1 MRGVLLYG
9 GSSMSTTA
17 DILTVVT
24 PADWVSGPPQG
35 RWTYKDYASLS
46 DDGQPY
52 EIMAGVLL
60 VTPSRSP
67 AHQYSS
73 GKFFRY
79 LAQYVDD
86 IGRGKVFYA
95 PLDVE
100 LTPYRVFQ
108 PDLIVLLNES
118 LGKITASR
126 VVGAPDLVIE
136 ITSPGTATYDR
147 LNKFEAYA
155 QAGIGEYW
163 IVNPKTDSVEVL
175 WLQVNTYLSQGIF
188 KGDDRL
194 PSRVVPEISN
204 VSVKQFFQ

>member
-1 MRGVLLYG
+1 
-9 GSSMSTTA
+9 MSTTA
-17 DILTVVT
+17 DTPTVVT
-24 PADWVSGPPQG
+24 PADWISGPPQG
-35 RWTYKDYASLS
+35 RWTYKEYTALP
-46 DDGQPY
+46 DDGRRY
-52 EIMAGVLL
+52 EIMDGVLL
-60 VTPSRSP
+60 VAPSPSP

-79 LAQYVDD
+79 LAQYVEDTGL
-86 IGRGKVFYA
+86 GRVFYA

-147 LNKFEAYA
+147 LSKFEAYA

-163 IVNPKTDSVEVL
+163 IVNPKTSSVEVA
-175 WLQVNTYLSQGIF
+175 WLQGSTYVSQGVF

-194 PSRVVPEISN
+194 PSHVVPDIRN
-204 VSVKQFFQ
+204 VQVQQFFH